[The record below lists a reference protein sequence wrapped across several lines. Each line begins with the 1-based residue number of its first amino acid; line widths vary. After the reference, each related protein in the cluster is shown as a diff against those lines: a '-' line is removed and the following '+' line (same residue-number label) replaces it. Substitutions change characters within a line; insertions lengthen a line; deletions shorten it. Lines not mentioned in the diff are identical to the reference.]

1 MMNKPKNTSWEQSG
15 KWYNKIVGTR
25 GHYFHENLILPNVL
39 RLLNLEKNSTLLD
52 IGCGQGILAKKIP
65 PTIEYTGIDL
75 AKNLINFAKLSDK
88 NRRHSYLIADATKP
102 LPLNNRN
109 YSHAAAILALQ
120 NIENAA
126 SAIQQVSY
134 CLQNKGK
141 FIIVLNHPC
150 FRIPR
155 QSGWGGGRLSDRA
168 RLRAQRDRGG
178 GENQIQYRYINR
190 YMSPLKIPIN
200 MHPGKNQSELTWSFH
215 QPLSY
220 YIQSLKANGFLV
232 DSIEEW
238 VSNKTSKGPAA
249 GMENL
254 ARSEIPLFL
263 AISSLHISL

>member
-75 AKNLINFAKLSDK
+75 AKNLINYAGQSDK
-88 NRRHSYLIADATKP
+88 NRKHIYYIADATKP
-102 LPLNNRN
+102 IPSGNRN

-155 QSGWGGGRLSDRA
+155 QSGWGI
-168 RLRAQRDRGG
+168 